1 MRFRFPA
8 LLAVLLA
15 LPAAAGAAPE
25 PGSVGPIVAFSG
37 QVGTLVEAASPCLVR
52 VVRASDE
59 EGAHRRMVGS
69 GICVGEGFIL
79 TAASVVG
86 PGRAIEVLL
95 PDAVTVPA
103 RLVGLDRRTNLALLQ
118 VDAPRLPALELSPEA
133 DIGPGELV
141 VAVGFGPDS
150 TTVGSFG
157 TVVLTKGPNFGL
169 AGSQMIQVTAPPFPG
184 LTGGVLLNRN
194 GQLVGL
200 VSGWM
205 TLDVEK
211 VVVPPGTPLIAGY
224 LRHGTLA
231 STQVRAATVA
241 IPASQAA
248 SIAGEIR
255 ENGYVRRGYLGLQL
269 ELSRNES
276 ARRSRLRGVMVHGV
290 VEDGPAQGGGLLPGD
305 VILEYAGARI
315 QSPEDL
321 SYLVGAT
328 LPGSSVPVQFLRR
341 GHHFRTTVTVE
352 QAPEIEWVPETDSL
366 ISAAMPG
373 NGVAP
378 SPR

>member
-1 MRFRFPA
+1 
-8 LLAVLLA
+8 
-15 LPAAAGAAPE
+15 
-25 PGSVGPIVAFSG
+25 
-37 QVGTLVEAASPCLVR
+37 
-52 VVRASDE
+52 
-59 EGAHRRMVGS
+59 
-69 GICVGEGFIL
+69 
-79 TAASVVG
+79 
-86 PGRAIEVLL
+86 
-95 PDAVTVPA
+95 
-103 RLVGLDRRTNLALLQ
+103 
-118 VDAPRLPALELSPEA
+118 
-133 DIGPGELV
+133 
-141 VAVGFGPDS
+141 
-150 TTVGSFG
+150 
-157 TVVLTKGPNFGL
+157 
-169 AGSQMIQVTAPPFPG
+169 
-184 LTGGVLLNRN
+184 
-194 GQLVGL
+194 
-200 VSGWM
+200 M
-205 TLDVEK
+205 TLDVDK